1 MRATDFFHQ
10 AVRTAEAQLFSSAG
24 SADETFV
31 QRIFGFLPFLQKGF
45 IFRLTDELTDDIN
58 KGYIKVDGV
67 SSVFCFIWGWEEP
80 TWGLPFQFHGVFY
93 VMISMKGP

>member
-1 MRATDFFHQ
+1 MASKLEIKSRIRSVDSTMKITRAM
-10 AVRTAEAQLFSSAG
+10 QLVAASK
-24 SADETFV
+24 
-31 QRIFGFLPFLQKGF
+31 LK
-45 IFRLTDELTDDIN
+45 
-58 KGYIKVDGV
+58 KCGYIKVDGV

>member
-1 MRATDFFHQ
+1 MKQRHHSYHYWNLL
-10 AVRTAEAQLFSSAG
+10 LFSK
-24 SADETFV
+24 
-31 QRIFGFLPFLQKGF
+31 IFY
-45 IFRLTDELTDDIN
+45 FREFWQISFS
-58 KGYIKVDGV
+58 GYIKVDGV

>member
-1 MRATDFFHQ
+1 MHFPHRKN
-10 AVRTAEAQLFSSAG
+10 G
-24 SADETFV
+24 SAAPVHIRYF
-31 QRIFGFLPFLQKGF
+31 
-45 IFRLTDELTDDIN
+45 
-58 KGYIKVDGV
+58 GYIKVDGV

>member
-1 MRATDFFHQ
+1 MRRHEQQT
-10 AVRTAEAQLFSSAG
+10 
-24 SADETFV
+24 
-31 QRIFGFLPFLQKGF
+31 KK
-45 IFRLTDELTDDIN
+45 

-80 TWGLPFQFHGVFY
+80 AWGLPFQFHGVFY

>member
-1 MRATDFFHQ
+1 MLYLNGN
-10 AVRTAEAQLFSSAG
+10 VC
-24 SADETFV
+24 
-31 QRIFGFLPFLQKGF
+31 
-45 IFRLTDELTDDIN
+45 N

>member
-1 MRATDFFHQ
+1 MSFNPIYIA
-10 AVRTAEAQLFSSAG
+10 
-24 SADETFV
+24 
-31 QRIFGFLPFLQKGF
+31 K
-45 IFRLTDELTDDIN
+45 

>member
-1 MRATDFFHQ
+1 MLNNSIFTPIQ
-10 AVRTAEAQLFSSAG
+10 ADKIHIRSIFSVRSFEK
-24 SADETFV
+24 
-31 QRIFGFLPFLQKGF
+31 R
-45 IFRLTDELTDDIN
+45 
-58 KGYIKVDGV
+58 GYIKVDGV

>member
-1 MRATDFFHQ
+1 MWGVNHPT
-10 AVRTAEAQLFSSAG
+10 LL
-24 SADETFV
+24 ETQNF
-31 QRIFGFLPFLQKGF
+31 
-45 IFRLTDELTDDIN
+45 
-58 KGYIKVDGV
+58 GYIKVDGV

>member
-1 MRATDFFHQ
+1 MSTAFF
-10 AVRTAEAQLFSSAG
+10 EK
-24 SADETFV
+24 
-31 QRIFGFLPFLQKGF
+31 QK
-45 IFRLTDELTDDIN
+45 
-58 KGYIKVDGV
+58 KSGYIKVDGV

>member
-1 MRATDFFHQ
+1 MWGVNHPT
-10 AVRTAEAQLFSSAG
+10 LL
-24 SADETFV
+24 ETQNFMTPCY
-31 QRIFGFLPFLQKGF
+31 F
-45 IFRLTDELTDDIN
+45 
-58 KGYIKVDGV
+58 GYIKVDGV

>member
-1 MRATDFFHQ
+1 MWGVNHPTLLETQNFMTPCYFGAPKKE
-10 AVRTAEAQLFSSAG
+10 AVVEQIARSPAASFS
-24 SADETFV
+24 
-31 QRIFGFLPFLQKGF
+31 
-45 IFRLTDELTDDIN
+45 
-58 KGYIKVDGV
+58 GYIKVDGV

>member
-1 MRATDFFHQ
+1 MWGVNHPT
-10 AVRTAEAQLFSSAG
+10 LL
-24 SADETFV
+24 ETQNFMTPCY
-31 QRIFGFLPFLQKGF
+31 FGAP
-45 IFRLTDELTDDIN
+45 
-58 KGYIKVDGV
+58 IKVDGV

>member
-1 MRATDFFHQ
+1 MIRIDKKPKTFHNDNRFNNK
-10 AVRTAEAQLFSSAG
+10 A
-24 SADETFV
+24 ADV
-31 QRIFGFLPFLQKGF
+31 
-45 IFRLTDELTDDIN
+45 FRHQ
-58 KGYIKVDGV
+58 GYIKVDGV

>member
-1 MRATDFFHQ
+1 M
-10 AVRTAEAQLFSSAG
+10 S
-24 SADETFV
+24 V
-31 QRIFGFLPFLQKGF
+31 QLPFQSASNQ
-45 IFRLTDELTDDIN
+45 DDAPKSLKFPL

-80 TWGLPFQFHGVFY
+80 AWGLPFQFHGVFF

>member
-1 MRATDFFHQ
+1 MDTEVQELGPDHQ
-10 AVRTAEAQLFSSAG
+10 SAQNHG
-24 SADETFV
+24 P
-31 QRIFGFLPFLQKGF
+31 QRRMIC
-45 IFRLTDELTDDIN
+45 N

>member
-1 MRATDFFHQ
+1 MKCLPRF
-10 AVRTAEAQLFSSAG
+10 TAHVAE
-24 SADETFV
+24 
-31 QRIFGFLPFLQKGF
+31 KK
-45 IFRLTDELTDDIN
+45 

-80 TWGLPFQFHGVFY
+80 AWGLPFQFHGVFY

>member
-1 MRATDFFHQ
+1 MNFVIYAMLKTQMNRNRCWQHKRYIIFVTIH
-10 AVRTAEAQLFSSAG
+10 AVS
-24 SADETFV
+24 
-31 QRIFGFLPFLQKGF
+31 IKCM
-45 IFRLTDELTDDIN
+45 
-58 KGYIKVDGV
+58 GYIKVDGV